1 MDSCEGNV
9 SRRVCTMYT
18 LYIYVDILKI
28 CIYGDTQKKENME
41 FGIMR
46 EKGYDDDE
54 KG

>member
-1 MDSCEGNV
+1 
-9 SRRVCTMYT
+9 MY
-18 LYIYVDILKI
+18 YVHIVDILKI
-28 CIYGDTQKKENME
+28 YIYVYIYGDTKKKENME